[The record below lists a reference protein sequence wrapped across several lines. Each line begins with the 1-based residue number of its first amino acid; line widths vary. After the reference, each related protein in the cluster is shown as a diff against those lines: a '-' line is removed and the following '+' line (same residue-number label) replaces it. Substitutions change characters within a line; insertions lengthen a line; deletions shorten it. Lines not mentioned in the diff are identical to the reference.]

1 MRVLVPLVTA
11 ALLALPVAHA
21 ELRAASATYDQPSS
35 LEGPLELLQLRTDA
49 GGGLPW
55 LSFEAARIE
64 AVQYNSTYVVSDRGS
79 PASYQTQGPTGTPY
93 DLGAGRA
100 RLEASRG
107 TYRMNLYAPGGMD
120 LRAYAGEGALIA
132 TDGTDLSRGG
142 LGTGG
147 SDPVCADARPN
158 LGQFCRIERQGP
170 ILLHSTEGRT
180 AEAVV
185 RGETLILELFGL
197 DLAVDGE
204 RDLLLQSGRFP
215 VPVAA
220 PVAGPVRQET
230 EVFVRFVLTGA
241 SVAIAADGD
250 AVLEWAARQV
260 TTHHEGSLTLN
271 AAYGTAP
278 GSEGIQLNGER
289 YISAAGLDFLLSPA
303 ADGAL
308 EAEPAPASTPAA
320 TTTVPAAL
328 TASAPFALLAAA
340 LVVVGVFALRLRPA
354 SLGAMEQAITQGRHR
369 RAARLA
375 ARLLRRDPTQEDAR
389 LGRAIAL
396 TRSGRAAVAIREVT
410 AHLKRVEPSD
420 GSLHYVLGLALL
432 ERRRAAEARAALR
445 EAVRRTPELEADV
458 RARAFDALPAA
469 PQPARATKEGVGY
482 V

>member
-11 ALLALPVAHA
+11 VLLVLPVAHA
-21 ELRAASATYDQPSS
+21 ELRAASASYDQPSS
-35 LEGPLELLQLRTDA
+35 LEGPLELLQLRTDV
-49 GGGLPW
+49 GGGAPW
-55 LSFEAARIE
+55 VSFEAADIE

-93 DLGAGRA
+93 DLGVGRA
-100 RLEASRG
+100 RLDASRG
-107 TYRMNLYAPGGMD
+107 LYRLNLYAPSGMG
-120 LRAYAGEGALIA
+120 LRAHADQGTLVA

-142 LGTGG
+142 LGLGG
-147 SDPVCADARPN
+147 SDPTCADPRPN

-170 ILLHSTEGRT
+170 ILLHSTEGRS

-185 RGETLILELFGL
+185 YGDTLILELFGL
-197 DLAVDGE
+197 DMAVDGE
-204 RDLLLQSGRFP
+204 RDMTLQSGRFP
-215 VPVAA
+215 AAVA
-220 PVAGPVRQET
+220 PVTGPVRQET
-230 EVFVRFVLTGA
+230 EVFVRLILTA
-241 SVAIAADGD
+241 ATVTLAADGE
-250 AVLEWAARQV
+250 AMLEWAARKV

-271 AAYGTAP
+271 SAYGTAP

-289 YISAAGLDFLLSPA
+289 YIAAAGLDFLLTPSSG
-303 ADGAL
+303 GAL
-308 EAEPAPASTPAA
+308 EAEPAAASAPAA
-320 TTTVPAAL
+320 TNAVPAAV
-328 TASAPFALLAAA
+328 TASAPFVLLAIAFL
-340 LVVVGVFALRLRPA
+340 LVGLLALRLRPA

-396 TRSGRAAVAIREVT
+396 TRSGRAARAIREVA
-410 AHLKRVEPSD
+410 AHLKRAEPSD

-432 ERRRAAEARAALR
+432 EKRRSSEARAALR

-458 RARAFDALPAA
+458 RARAFDALPVAS
-469 PQPARATKEGVGY
+469 QPARASKEGVGY